1 MGFFS
6 DIFHATKP
14 PRQPLAPITMTKP
27 DGMRYYLRARNIKSR
42 FDDVLCF
49 DDDTNR
55 HQYMTYAR
63 QSVPTPSSWYFDTW
77 EESAEERLQSA
88 LDAQRKTLLSQ
99 RQFSSEAKLESAAD
113 RKNLASAR
121 RFTKMALTAL
131 HTDNIEFVARQ
142 IESECPDFAKGH
154 GLLQARCIE
163 YYLTR
168 ALGEQYKPNGDTDNG
183 I

>member
-6 DIFHATKP
+6 DIFHAATP
-14 PRQPLAPITMTKP
+14 ARQPLAPITMTKP
-27 DGMRYYLRARNIKSR
+27 DGTRYYLRARNIKSN
-42 FDDVLCF
+42 FDDILCF

-55 HQYMTYAR
+55 RRYMAYAR
-63 QSVPTPSSWYFDTW
+63 QSVPTPSSWYFDAW
-77 EESAEERLQSA
+77 EESAEERLQKA
-88 LDAQRKTLLSQ
+88 LDAQRNALLSQ
-99 RQFSSEAKLESAAD
+99 RQLSSETKLESASD

-121 RFTKMALTAL
+121 RFAKMALTAL

-142 IESECPDFAKGH
+142 IESECPEFAKGR

-168 ALGEQYKPNGDTDNG
+168 ALGEQYKQEDNDND

>member
-6 DIFHATKP
+6 DIFHAARP
-14 PRQPLAPITMTKP
+14 ARQPLAPITMTKP
-27 DGMRYYLRARNIKSR
+27 DGTRYYLRARNIKSR

-55 HQYMTYAR
+55 RRYMSYAR

-88 LDAQRKTLLSQ
+88 LDAQRRALLSQ
-99 RQFSSEAKLESAAD
+99 RQLSNENKDEFAAD
-113 RKNLASAR
+113 RQKLASAR
-121 RFTKMALTAL
+121 RFAKMALTAL
-131 HTDNIEFVARQ
+131 RTDNIEFITRQ

-163 YYLTR
+163 YYLIR
-168 ALGEQYKPNGDTDNG
+168 ALGEQYKLEDNDND

>member
-6 DIFHATKP
+6 DIFHAATP
-14 PRQPLAPITMTKP
+14 ARQPLAPIVMTKP
-27 DGMRYYLRARNIKSR
+27 DGTRYYLRARNIKNR
-42 FDDVLCF
+42 FDDTLCF

-55 HQYMTYAR
+55 RRYMAYAR
-63 QSVPTPSSWYFDTW
+63 QSVPTPSSWYFDLW
-77 EESAEERLQSA
+77 EESAEERLQKA
-88 LDAQRKTLLSQ
+88 LDAQRKALLHQ
-99 RQFSSEAKLESAAD
+99 RQQFPSETKLDPAAD

-121 RFTKMALTAL
+121 RFAKMALTAL

-142 IESECPDFAKGH
+142 IESECPGFANGH

-168 ALGEQYKPNGDTDNG
+168 AIGEQYKTEDNNND

>member
-14 PRQPLAPITMTKP
+14 PRQPLAPITMTKT
-27 DGMRYYLRARNIKSR
+27 DGTRYYLRARNIRSR

-49 DDDTNR
+49 DDDINR
-55 HQYMTYAR
+55 RRYMSYAR
-63 QSVPTPSSWYFDTW
+63 QSVPTPWYFDTW

-88 LDAQRKTLLSQ
+88 LDAQRKALLSQ
-99 RQFSSEAKLESAAD
+99 RQLPNENKTEFAAD
-113 RKNLASAR
+113 HQKLASAR
-121 RFTKMALTAL
+121 RFVKMALTAL
-131 HTDNIEFVARQ
+131 RTDNIEFVARQ
-142 IESECPDFAKGH
+142 IESECSEFANGH

-168 ALGEQYKPNGDTDNG
+168 ALGEQYKPNGDADND

>member
-6 DIFHATKP
+6 DIFHAATP
-14 PRQPLAPITMTKP
+14 ARQPLAPITMTKP
-27 DGMRYYLRARNIKSR
+27 DGKRYYLRARNIKSN
-42 FDDVLCF
+42 FDDTLCF

-55 HQYMTYAR
+55 RRYMAYAR
-63 QSVPTPSSWYFDTW
+63 QSAPTPSSWYFDTW
-77 EESAEERLQSA
+77 EESAEERLQKA
-88 LDAQRKTLLSQ
+88 LDVQRKALLHQ
-99 RQFSSEAKLESAAD
+99 RQLSDTKLDSATD

-121 RFTKMALTAL
+121 RFAKMALTAL

-142 IESECPDFAKGH
+142 IESEYPEFTKGR

-163 YYLTR
+163 YYLIR
-168 ALGEQYKPNGDTDNG
+168 ALGEQYKLDANDND